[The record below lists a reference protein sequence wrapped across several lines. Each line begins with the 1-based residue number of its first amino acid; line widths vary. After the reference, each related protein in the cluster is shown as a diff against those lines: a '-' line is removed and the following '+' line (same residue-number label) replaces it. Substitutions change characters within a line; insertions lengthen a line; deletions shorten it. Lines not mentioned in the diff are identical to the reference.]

1 MTAITI
7 VIIGFV
13 ILEASNVIALY
24 FFPESK
30 YANGVGTFRAFERS
44 KQDPVVH
51 DFVRYLVNWVAGT
64 LHGRDRHAGP
74 HRYRC
79 GRGHQLVLLA
89 VVAAGAPHGRGGAD
103 RPARLLEGAGRDDRR
118 DGAGVRRGHRDHV
131 AVVPGIDGT
140 RRQAAIDSVDQP
152 RRCSSAAAA
161 TRETTAHAAH
171 DYNDQ
176 AGRQLS
182 PDQAPIRRSH
192 ASGAWERPS
201 IVGSMPHGTRRCA
214 AWSM

>member
-64 LHGRDRHAGP
+64 KLVFLLLLLVILFTAETDT
-74 HRYRC
+74 
-79 GRGHQLVLLA
+79 LVLTGIAVAVAISSFFWRLWPLVRRMDAEEQIDPPGYSKVLGVMIAAMVLA
-89 VVAAGAPHGRGGAD
+89 FVVA
-103 RPARLLEGAGRDDRR
+103 
-118 DGAGVRRGHRDHV
+118 
-131 AVVPGIDGT
+131 T
-140 RRQAAIDSVDQP
+140 AI
-152 RRCSSAAAA
+152 
-161 TRETTAHAAH
+161 T
-171 DYNDQ
+171 
-176 AGRQLS
+176 
-182 PDQAPIRRSH
+182 
-192 ASGAWERPS
+192 
-201 IVGSMPHGTRRCA
+201 
-214 AWSM
+214 